1 MFDKRRLTPT
11 LCSFCTLVLLC
22 ASETAS
28 DPANQ
33 YVHAHVTNCSKIFQ
47 TLDIDF
53 NETLPMIIADM
64 IEQPWHWLY
73 KHPGVVKSFDDTHP
87 TFALSTSFY
96 ELPHSYILHEMI
108 GNAEAVVE
116 PLRYYRTHFR
126 YIDRAALEALTHL
139 AYLKVQQDTNN
150 TLANSTY
157 TIHPSIQWT
166 ELKFVGL
173 VPSPFYLIY
182 LSMTCWVITIH
193 AFLRLRFMWIL
204 SATSR

>member
-1 MFDKRRLTPT
+1 MFHHVRLIAA
-11 LCSFCTLVLLC
+11 CSTFFAILLLC

-53 NETLPMIIADM
+53 NETLPMIIADL

-73 KHPGVVKSFDDTHP
+73 KHPGVVKSFDDWHH

-96 ELPHSYILHEMI
+96 DLPHSYILHEMI

-126 YIDRAALEALTHL
+126 YIDRAAIEALAHL
-139 AYLKVQQDTNN
+139 AYLKVREDTNN
-150 TLANSTY
+150 TLANSTF
-157 TIHPSIQWT
+157 TVHPSIQWK
-166 ELKFVGL
+166 ELQFVGL
-173 VPSPFYLIY
+173 VPSPFYLVY
-182 LSMTCWVITIH
+182 LSMTCWLLTIH

-204 SATSR
+204 SATSL